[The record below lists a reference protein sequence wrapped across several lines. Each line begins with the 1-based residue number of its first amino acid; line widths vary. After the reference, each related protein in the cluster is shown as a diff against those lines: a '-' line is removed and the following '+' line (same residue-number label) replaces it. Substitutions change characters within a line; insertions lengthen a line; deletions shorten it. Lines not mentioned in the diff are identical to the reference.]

1 DQGKEYLFITAWNEW
16 GEGAFIEPDEINKM
30 SYLDAIKEVVH
41 EINK

>member
-1 DQGKEYLFITAWNEW
+1 MSG